1 VQGRAF
7 KLTDR
12 TALIPHVVAVGRGA
26 WGSEQK
32 DEEALELGGGVSLAR
47 WFAED
52 RYNAPSQRL
61 QLDLEYRFVTGRTD
75 DGSSVL
81 LRLGWI
87 F

>member
-1 VQGRAF
+1 
-7 KLTDR
+7 
-12 TALIPHVVAVGRGA
+12 
-26 WGSEQK
+26 
-32 DEEALELGGGVSLAR
+32 VSLAR